1 MLTVLR
7 KDTALEVICTMRAT
21 DLYEV
26 DEAGE
31 VVVLGP
37 ERPLLRR
44 LDALLLRRVQDPHEA
59 PSLGVA
65 WN

>member
-1 MLTVLR
+1 MVQR
-7 KDTALEVICTMRAT
+7 KFTPEVKLFCTMRAT

-65 WN
+65 

>member
-44 LDALLLRRVQDPHEA
+44 LDALLLRRVQHPHEA
-59 PSLGVA
+59 PGFGVA